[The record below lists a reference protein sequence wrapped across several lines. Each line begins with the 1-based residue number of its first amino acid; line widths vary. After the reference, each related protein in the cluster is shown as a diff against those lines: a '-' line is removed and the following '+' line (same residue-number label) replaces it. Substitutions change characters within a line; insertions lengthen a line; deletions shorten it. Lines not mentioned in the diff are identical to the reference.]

1 MIAMPIP
8 ERQRM
13 LTDQNQTLARTEEPP
28 RGEPITYSPV
38 TIHVQE
44 TVGVVF
50 LGVLALTLLIALLRA
65 EARHRALGSR

>member
-1 MIAMPIP
+1 
-8 ERQRM
+8 M
-13 LTDQNQTLARTEEPP
+13 LANQNQTLVRTEAPP

-38 TIHVQE
+38 TIHVQD

-65 EARHRALGSR
+65 EARHRTLLSRRG